1 MKHSDRRPYRRP
13 LRRIDGRSQI
23 GIAVRK
29 LVAAFLKR
37 LGDSVDYAKHLAR
50 SAAELAVLAAEAR
63 AKALRGAADLDDVI
77 RAEMFAQRALNALGL
92 NGSVPEAEPP
102 SLAGYLAGK

>member
-29 LVAAFLKR
+29 KR
-37 LGDSVDYAKHLAR
+37 LGDSDDYAKHLAR

-92 NGSVPEAEPP
+92 SGGVLEAE
-102 SLAGYLAGK
+102 SVTLASYLKRR